1 MLPKILQDTLRQA
14 DGGSV
19 TCSVLTDNGR
29 ITGIIEQSFFEDF
42 STMPGV
48 ELTPAR
54 KMRIVAENMSF
65 LEGEAAK
72 QLRLGHREVV
82 IR

>member
-14 DGGSV
+14 DGGNV
-19 TCSVLTDNGR
+19 TCSLLTDNGR
-29 ITGIIEQSFFEDF
+29 ITGIIEKSFFEDF
-42 STMPGV
+42 ASTIGA
-48 ELTPAR
+48 ELTHAKR
-54 KMRIVAENMSF
+54 LRIVAENMSF

-72 QLRLGHREVV
+72 QLSLGYREVV

>member
-14 DGGSV
+14 DGGNV
-19 TCSVLTDNGR
+19 TCSVLTDDGR
-29 ITGIIEQSFFEDF
+29 ITGIIEKSFFDDF
-42 STMPGV
+42 STSPSD
-48 ELTPAR
+48 ELTTAK

-65 LEGEAAK
+65 IEGEAAK